1 MAYETQEVANIIK
14 KFQTHANDT
23 ASPQVQIALL
33 SYRLKYLNEHFKG
46 NKKDHHSRN
55 GLLKLVGKRRALL
68 RYLKNKDGAAHAKL
82 IAELGIR
89 K

>member
-1 MAYETQEVANIIK
+1 MAYTQEAKAEIIK
-14 KFQTHANDT
+14 RFQRHPGDT

-33 SYRLKYLNEHFKG
+33 SYRLKYLNEHFAS

-55 GLLKLVGKRRALL
+55 GLLKLVGQRRALL
-68 RYLKNKDGAAHAKL
+68 KYLKRTDLEGYKTL
-82 IAELGIR
+82 IGELGIR

>member
-1 MAYETQEVANIIK
+1 MAYETQDVADIIK
-14 KFQTHANDT
+14 KFQTHAKDT

-33 SYRLKYLNEHFKG
+33 TYRLKYLNEHFKG

-68 RYLKNKDGAAHAKL
+68 KYLKSTDLEGHAKL

>member
-1 MAYETQEVANIIK
+1 MAYQKAEVAK
-14 KFQTHANDT
+14 LVERFQQHPKDT
-23 ASPQVQIALL
+23 ASAQVQVALL
-33 SYRLKYLNEHFKG
+33 TYRLKYLNDHFSI

-68 RYLKNKDGAAHAKL
+68 KYLKKTDASSHAKL